1 MSSELV
7 VLFRVFFTYF
17 HFKLCICHVIN
28 DEFKCYTNKQF
39 SHNCKSNKAL
49 SSLEEQA
56 DYFESS
62 SDAVNGSI

>member
-1 MSSELV
+1 MNSNVTQISNS
-7 VLFRVFFTYF
+7 
-17 HFKLCICHVIN
+17 VIIV
-28 DEFKCYTNKQF
+28 
-39 SHNCKSNKAL
+39 SNMAL